1 MLGELASHVLRRRA
15 SDCECMLSV
24 QIPASAWV
32 SGTPVANARTK
43 RRGSHAAAKVTEKMS
58 YTTFAKITEQ
68 SFFKALI
75 YNL

>member
-1 MLGELASHVLRRRA
+1 MLGELASHVPRRRA

-24 QIPASAWV
+24 QIPASGWV

-43 RRGSHAAAKVTEKMS
+43 RRGSHAAAKTTEKMS
-58 YTTFAKITEQ
+58 HTTFAKITEH
-68 SFFKALI
+68 SFFKASI